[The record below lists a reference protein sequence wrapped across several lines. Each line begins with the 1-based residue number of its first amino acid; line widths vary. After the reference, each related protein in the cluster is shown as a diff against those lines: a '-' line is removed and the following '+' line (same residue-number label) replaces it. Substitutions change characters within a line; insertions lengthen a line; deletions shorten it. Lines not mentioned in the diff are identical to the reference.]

1 MDSPKL
7 GSKLYKGTKWADLI
21 KELQKIE
28 EHHLP
33 PLAHDPVACKACKE
47 ENDKLTKEDQPDLT
61 KPSTAVS
68 ARFKELNGTAKTGEI
83 EEFTYSQWS
92 STATDIVLLNLL
104 QEYEKTSKEAKD
116 KKPALL
122 DPLTVK
128 VGLSFSGHKK
138 VQNVFQLAYVKQAGN
153 QML

>member
-1 MDSPKL
+1 M
-7 GSKLYKGTKWADLI
+7 ADMI

-33 PLAHDPVACKACKE
+33 PLALDSNACKACKE
-47 ENDKLTKEDQPDLT
+47 ENDKVTKEDQPDFT
-61 KPSTAVS
+61 KPSQAVA
-68 ARFKELNGTAKTGEI
+68 ARFKDLNGTAKTGEI

-104 QEYEKTSKEAKD
+104 QEYERTSKETKD

-122 DPLTVK
+122 DPMTVK
-128 VGLSFSGHKK
+128 VGLSFAGHKK
-138 VQNVFQLAYVKQAGN
+138 VQNVFKLAYVKQAGN